1 MKVFYREQYHHWASD
16 DVETCQNRAKPE
28 MLCLHTHPIVT
39 STSSCSSRGGLH
51 DLLSR
56 QTPW

>member
-1 MKVFYREQYHHWASD
+1 MKVFYREQYHHWVSD

-56 QTPW
+56 